1 VDRLERLVNLVA
13 ALIDTNRPLTRSDIA
28 ERIEGYSSDPNAFR
42 RNFERDKEL
51 LRQMGF
57 PVVTDIP
64 EGPSEEIGY
73 RIPREL
79 YELNDPGL
87 DEEELTAIRLAATAV
102 HLEGDWSGA
111 LVAALRKLGGAAG
124 TAGTDRAVP
133 APAGELRVEASA
145 AVTFAAIA
153 DRRRLSFTYN
163 GKLRRVEP
171 WRLAY
176 HRGNWYLS
184 GFDDG
189 PGEERLFRLDR
200 VGSDFSSFGDA
211 AAFDIPPA
219 AQAGPAPPWLL
230 GDEAPRKA
238 LVLVDSDNAALAR
251 AEFGLSALKEVRPD
265 GSVLFE
271 LTFTST
277 AGLRSVVL
285 GYLDHA
291 EVVAPPDL
299 RAHIV
304 DWLERLA

>member
-13 ALIDTNRPLTRSDIA
+13 ALIDTDRPLTRADIA
-28 ERIEGYSSDPNAFR
+28 ERIDGYSSDPSAFR

-57 PVVTDIP
+57 PVVTEIP

-79 YELNDPGL
+79 YELPDPGL

-102 HLEGDWSGA
+102 HLEGDWSEA
-111 LVAALRKLGGAAG
+111 LVAALRKLGGAVG
-124 TAGTDRAVP
+124 TANTDGDGP
-133 APAGELRVEASA
+133 LPAGELRVEASA
-145 AVTFAAIA
+145 AAAFAAIA
-153 DRRRLSFTYN
+153 ERRRRSLSYS
-163 GKLRRVEP
+163 GKPRRVEP

-176 HRGNWYLS
+176 HRGNWYMS
-184 GFDDG
+184 GFDLG
-189 PGEERLFRLDR
+189 PGAERLFRLDR
-200 VGSDFSSFGDA
+200 VGSDLAGYGDPG
-211 AAFDIPPA
+211 AFEIPAA

-230 GDEAPRKA
+230 GDEEPRTA
-238 LVLVDSDNAALAR
+238 LVLVDADNAPAAR
-251 AEFGLSALKEVRPD
+251 AELGASAVKEARPD
-265 GSVLFE
+265 GSLLFE

-277 AGLRSVVL
+277 PGLRTAVL

-291 EVVAPPDL
+291 EVLAPADL

>member
-1 VDRLERLVNLVA
+1 MDRLERLVNLVA
-13 ALIDTNRPLTRSDIA
+13 ALIDTNRPLTRADIA
-28 ERIEGYSSDPNAFR
+28 ERIDGYSPDPNAFR

-79 YELNDPGL
+79 YELSDPGL
-87 DEEELTAIRLAATAV
+87 DEEELTALRLAATAV
-102 HLEGDWSGA
+102 HLEGDWSDA
-111 LVAALRKLGGAAG
+111 LRDALRKLGGATGTVGAG
-124 TAGTDRAVP
+124 GEAPG
-133 APAGELRVEASA
+133 PAGELRVEAGA

-184 GFDDG
+184 GFDDAA
-189 PGEERLFRLDR
+189 GEERLFRLDR
-200 VGSDFSSFGDA
+200 AGSDLSSYGDA
-211 AAFDIPPA
+211 AAFDIPTA

-230 GDEAPRKA
+230 GDEAPRTA
-238 LVLVDSDNAALAR
+238 LVLVDSDNAALAS
-251 AEFGLSALKEVRPD
+251 AEFGSAALKEVRSD
-265 GSVLFE
+265 GSALFE
-271 LTFTST
+271 VTFTST
-277 AGLRSVVL
+277 AGLRSTVL

-291 EVVAPPDL
+291 ELLAPGEL
-299 RAHIV
+299 RAHVV